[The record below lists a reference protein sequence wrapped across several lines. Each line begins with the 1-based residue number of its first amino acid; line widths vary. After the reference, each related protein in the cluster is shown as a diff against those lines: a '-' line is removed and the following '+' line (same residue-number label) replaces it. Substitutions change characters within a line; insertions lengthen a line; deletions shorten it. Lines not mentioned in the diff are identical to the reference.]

1 MSSTSNAIV
10 LGAGMAGLSA
20 ALQLRKRGWS
30 VALVDRKGPGL
41 ETSYGNAG
49 IIQSEAVM
57 PYPMPRDLA
66 TLLAIA
72 AGTTN
77 IVHYD
82 PLALPSHLSSVIQYW
97 WNSAPKRHQRLAASY
112 SKIIAAATAE
122 HQKLIEQT
130 PVQNLIR
137 RDGFR
142 VMLRSKA
149 AMDKAVAKAE
159 YVGAEYGVAFKVL
172 SPADLGKAEPVLA
185 ETGAGAIHWLDPW
198 TVSDPGGLVSAYGDL
213 FLRLGGTF
221 ASGDANNLQ
230 QTPAGG
236 WRVDTDNGRLEAE
249 HLVVALGPWSPQLLH
264 RFGYRFPMVRKRG
277 YHMHYRPPKTLDL
290 PLMDEALGYVMAP
303 MAKGLRITTGADLTG
318 ERAPLMPIQLRRAE
332 KAARGLLDLG
342 APVENRPWAGTR
354 PCMPDMLPVV
364 GAAAKQKGL
373 WMHFGHGHQGFTL
386 GPATGR
392 ILAELMS
399 GEKPYIDNTPF
410 QPDRF

>member
-1 MSSTSNAIV
+1 MGSTSHAIV

-20 ALQLRKRGWS
+20 ALQLQKRGWS
-30 VALVDRKGPGL
+30 VALVDRKAPGL

-57 PYPMPRDLA
+57 PYPMPRDFA

-82 PLALPSHLSSVIQYW
+82 PLALPSHLSSVIRYW
-97 WNSAPKRHQRLAASY
+97 WNSEPKRHERISVSY
-112 SKIIAAATAE
+112 AKIISAATAE
-122 HQKLIEQT
+122 HQKLIADT
-130 PVQNLIR
+130 SAQNLVR
-137 RDGFR
+137 REGFR
-142 VMLRSKA
+142 VMLRTKA

-159 YVGAEYGVAFKVL
+159 YVGKEYGVAFKVL
-172 SPADLGKAEPVLA
+172 SPAELRQTEPALV
-185 ETGAGAIHWLDPW
+185 ETGTGAIHWLDPW
-198 TVSDPGGLVSAYGDL
+198 TVSDPGGLVSAYTDL
-213 FLRLGGTF
+213 FLRSGGTF
-221 ASGDANNLQ
+221 ASGNADNLQ
-230 QTPAGG
+230 QTSAGG
-236 WRVDTDNGRLEAE
+236 WRVAADSGPLEAE
-249 HLVVALGPWSPQLLH
+249 HLVVALGPWSPGLLH

-318 ERAPLMPIQLRRAE
+318 EHAPLMPIQLRRAE
-332 KAARGLLDLG
+332 KAARCLLDLG
-342 APVENRPWAGTR
+342 APVENRPWTGTR

-364 GAAAKQKGL
+364 GAAAKHKGL

-386 GPATGR
+386 GPTTGR
-392 ILAELMS
+392 MLAELMS
-399 GEKPYIDNTPF
+399 GEKPFIDDTPLRS
-410 QPDRF
+410 DRF